1 MRSERIVL
9 SEAERY
15 ERVMNIQPTAL
26 FSIADASQLLGCS
39 IRKVYMMM
47 ESKRLR
53 FIPSTP
59 KRPHRRIKGVHIK
72 EAYLTTT

>member
-1 MRSERIVL
+1 MRSERIAL
-9 SEAERY
+9 SNTERH

-26 FSIADASQLLGCS
+26 YSVADASQLLGCS
-39 IRKVYMMM
+39 VRKIYQMM
-47 ESKRLR
+47 ESQRLR
-53 FIPSTP
+53 YIPSSP